1 MSGVARISMKNV
13 LRNKFRTVMTIGG
26 ITAALVAFL
35 AVRTVVT
42 SWESAVDYAAK
53 DRLGTRHK
61 VTFVMTLPKKYVD
74 QIRQV
79 PGVKSAT
86 WANWFGAKN
95 PNNEKE
101 FFANMAVDVPSFID
115 VYPEI
120 SLDPEAAER
129 WKQNK
134 RGAIIGDVLAKK
146 FGWKVGDK
154 ITLMGTI
161 YPGDWEF
168 EVSGIYQATA
178 RTVDRSSLFFHWE
191 YLNDALKAD
200 QKDHV
205 GWVASR
211 VDDPRR
217 VPDISK
223 AIDKLFDEQDTQTVT
238 MSEKAMQQSF
248 MGMFSAVLTAL
259 KWVSI
264 VIMVIMTLI
273 IGNTIAMGVRER
285 TNEYGM
291 MRAIGFRPGHIARFV
306 LVEAA
311 FIGLLGGLVGLG
323 LGFLFVN
330 FGIGRFLEE
339 NMGQMFPFF
348 RVSTDSAILALA
360 GAVVLGAVAAILPA
374 WRAARLDVIQAIRKI
389 G

>member
-1 MSGVARISMKNV
+1 VSLARISVKNV
-13 LRNKFRTVMTIGG
+13 LRNKFRTIMTIGG

-79 PGVKSAT
+79 PGVKNAT

-120 SLDPEAAER
+120 ALEPDAVQR

-178 RTVDRSSLFFHWE
+178 RTVDRSSMFFHWE
-191 YLNDALKAD
+191 YLNDALPAE

-211 VDDPRR
+211 VDDPTK
-217 VPDISK
+217 VPNIAK
-223 AIDKLFDEQDTQTVT
+223 AIDQLFDEQDTQTVT

-291 MRAIGFRPGHIARFV
+291 MRAIGFRPGHIAGFV
-306 LVEAA
+306 VGEAA

-348 RVSTDSAILALA
+348 RVATDSAILALA
-360 GAVVLGAVAAILPA
+360 GAIVLGAVAAILPA